1 MTKKEIYKQVFQILE
16 KNRTEKLLLVEK
28 NRALAMS
35 NEIYAQ
41 LDLDERVLNMEIGR
55 LKFEGVD
62 TSSKILELKEIKQKK
77 DEILKSIGLS
87 AYDMIPQFDCKKCND
102 TGIYQNEVCT
112 CAYQLANNILMKNCG
127 VDLSKVPDFVN
138 YDYKFFEEEKEQD
151 FAKKCIKVLTDY
163 VNNLSSIEVKNIV
176 MCGASGTGK
185 TYLTRC
191 LAKELVSRGYTTL
204 FLSAFDMNNMFL
216 EDHLSSLE
224 QKEHLKSLI
233 DTDCLIIDDL
243 GTEPIRKNV
252 TKEYLLLLLNERI
265 TKQKSTIITSN
276 LSPEQVLSKYEERI
290 FSRIFNKRSS
300 LILEFKGKNNR
311 LKK

>member
-16 KNRTEKLLLVEK
+16 EKRTEKILFAEK
-28 NRALAMS
+28 NRALAM
-35 NEIYAQ
+35 NNPQYAQ
-41 LDLDERVLNMEIGR
+41 LDLDERVLNMELGR

-62 TSSKILELKEIKQKK
+62 LTEKAAEMQSIKNQKEA
-77 DEILKSIGLS
+77 ILKSLGLS
-87 AYDMIPQFDCKKCND
+87 ASDLLPQFDCKKCND
-102 TGIYQNEVCT
+102 TGIYQNEVCA
-112 CAYQLANNILMKNCG
+112 CAYQIANNILMKNCG
-127 VDLSKVPDFVN
+127 VDLSKVPDFAE
-138 YDYKFFEEEKEQD
+138 YDYKFFEDESEQE

-163 VNNLSSIEVKNIV
+163 VNNLSSIEIKNII

-233 DTDCLIIDDL
+233 ETDCLIIDDL

-276 LSPEQVLSKYEERI
+276 LSPEQVLTKYEERI

-300 LILEFKGKNNR
+300 LILEFKGKNSR

>member
-16 KNRTEKLLLVEK
+16 KNRTEKLLLAER

>member
-1 MTKKEIYKQVFQILE
+1 MTKKEIYKQVFQLLEEKRAEKIL
-16 KNRTEKLLLVEK
+16 LAEK
-28 NRALAMS
+28 NRALAMGEP
-35 NEIYAQ
+35 NYAQ

-55 LKFEGVD
+55 LKFENAD
-62 TSSKILELKEIKQKK
+62 ITEKSAELEQIKHQK
-77 DEILKSIGLS
+77 DEILKSFGLS
-87 AYDMIPQFDCKKCND
+87 IIDLMPQFDCKKCND
-102 TGIYQNEVCT
+102 TGIYQNEVCA

-127 VDLSKVPDFVN
+127 VDLSKVPDFEE
-138 YDYKFFEEEKEQD
+138 YDYKFFEDAKEQE

-163 VNNLSSIEVKNIV
+163 VNDLNSIEIKNIV

-300 LILEFKGKNNR
+300 LILQFNGKNNR